1 VISPEYHT
9 TDSGG
14 GTEHHSGETGRSVD
28 EALQAF
34 VLPPPF
40 VEEDDTNSANSRG
53 VFFLGPSI
61 IFLKPIR
68 LSGPIVNG
76 QGAKDGNGD
85 DNAVRAEAAQ
95 EFDLSYV
102 PLVKGFSKI
111 GGLRV
116 ILIEDKLT
124 HENQT
129 LSNEAVGGPFNGG
142 QNRMSGARRSTE
154 VRILKE
160 WSVMGEIWVKTY
172 AELIAI

>member
-1 VISPEYHT
+1 
-9 TDSGG
+9 
-14 GTEHHSGETGRSVD
+14 
-28 EALQAF
+28 
-34 VLPPPF
+34 
-40 VEEDDTNSANSRG
+40 
-53 VFFLGPSI
+53 
-61 IFLKPIR
+61 LKPIR